1 MPNIFLDI
9 VLNALFNYFLIDYLC
24 LKGTYFKVHVI
35 TDLNKEV
42 THDIFKISLEAGS
55 ISTIV
60 TRSRSRTPT
69 NI

>member
-42 THDIFKISLEAGS
+42 THIFKISLEAGS